1 MGWEKR
7 EGRLRDV
14 RMVKIINLIDKIE
27 GDLKVKS
34 ILILFEFIWFFL
46 VIQLLNFAS
55 QFFFKVSIVMLN
67 FIDRDLLVGFG
78 FEVY

>member
-1 MGWEKR
+1 
-7 EGRLRDV
+7 
-14 RMVKIINLIDKIE
+14 MVKIINLIDKIE